1 MFFPGRGEAL
11 SRTIEAE
18 SALTDLYSEALRRWT
33 PTARD
38 AALPALAAAA
48 LPPDPAALTQAQSLW
63 EQHADEVILAGMGIL
78 WAAAVYETVSGL
90 GGRIIETVTPDVD
103 TVVLG
108 IVLAALIGMR
118 RTEVED
124 AIGYVEATPG
134 LRVSRDEYLESL
146 RNDIAGT
153 PAVVRSKVEA
163 ALSNLTTEVQRVDPA
178 PESSTT
184 VPAQSDNQPEPSISI
199 EIVPETR
206 REVLAARAAEVLE
219 VDSPEMQ
226 AVARDGGYQAAE
238 VLNHAVIAAAMQ
250 SEDADQLRKVWI
262 STLDGKTRPSH
273 WAADGQRAPL
283 AGTFT
288 VGGEQLRFPADPMA
302 SAAERKNCRC
312 RVGILGADEEIPD
325 EVDRHTERL
334 DGRDSVA
341 INRNGRTQAEEIER
355 RRDAGNVRARD
366 DENGIG
372 RVASLGTEEMSM
384 TTTLADIAAI
394 SREDAKRAVADA
406 KAAVAEAGETYLTF
420 TDALFAVTGTPT
432 SDRRMLAADIDL
444 TLRETPLPLQWCEK
458 SRGGHDDS
466 VTIGVI
472 ESLSYEDGEVRA
484 SGYLLN
490 NEHATKAFELM
501 SHGVANPSVDL
512 GGEFE
517 MFETYDDGTVVTDD
531 NFDPSRPIYR
541 TITRAE
547 VLATTIVAIPAFGQT
562 RIALN
567 AEREARDRAL
577 VSSAAAKFQP
587 RVYDP
592 ELFSDPGLSGPTP
605 LTIDPT
611 TGRIFGHVAVFS
623 EKHRS
628 VGLGHISPPRSR
640 TGYAHFHSSPP
651 VYLSDGTRLP
661 VGRLTVGIGHAPTSG
676 VSNAE
681 AQAHYDNAEAC
692 FALVRAGEDTTG
704 IWVSGVAA
712 PWSTP
717 ERVEM
722 GLAAPLSGDWRPY
735 GGDLELVAVL
745 AVNTPGFLCRSTT
758 DSRGNPLS
766 LVASMSP
773 RPSTAVTAVPTFAD
787 IKAAVAEALAESAQA
802 AELARRRDAVLARAF
817 AAVGEPPRPA
827 TPTERMGALIE
838 ALPKD

>member
-1 MFFPGRGEAL
+1 MFWPGRGEAL

-18 SALTDLYSEALRRWT
+18 SALSGLYSEALRRWA
-33 PTARD
+33 PDAR
-38 AALPALAAAA
+38 AVALPALTAAA
-48 LPPDPAALTQAQSLW
+48 LPPDPAALAQAQSAW
-63 EQHADEVILAGMGIL
+63 DQHAGEVILAGMGIL
-78 WAAAVYETVSGL
+78 WAAAVYETVSDL
-90 GGRIIETVTPDVD
+90 GGGIIDTVAPDVD

-124 AIGYVEATPG
+124 AIGYVEATPA

-153 PAVVRSKVEA
+153 PAVVRAKLDA
-163 ALSNLTTEVQRVDPA
+163 ALSNLTMEVQRIELA

-184 VPAQSDNQPEPSISI
+184 VPAPSDNPAAPAAEPRITVDV
-199 EIVPETR
+199 VPETR
-206 REVLAARAAEVLE
+206 PEVLAAKAAEVLE

-250 SEDADQLRKVWI
+250 SEDADELHKVWI

-288 VGGEQLRFPADPMA
+288 VGGEQLRFPADPTA

-312 RVGILGADEEIPD
+312 RVGILAADEEIPD

-334 DGRDSVA
+334 NGRDSVA

-366 DENGIG
+366 DEDGIG
-372 RVASLGTEEMSM
+372 RVASGGWTAPSEQEYDM
-384 TTTLADIAAI
+384 A
-394 SREDAKRAVADA
+394 EGDA
-406 KAAVAEAGETYLTF
+406 ETYLTF
-420 TDALFAVTGTPT
+420 TDALFAVVGTPT
-432 SDRRMLAADIDL
+432 DDRRMLAADIDL
-444 TLRETPLPLQWCEK
+444 TFRDTPLPLQWCEK

-472 ESLSYEDGEVRA
+472 ESLSYQDGEVRA

-531 NFDPSRPIYR
+531 NFDPSRPIFR
-541 TITRAE
+541 TITKAK
-547 VLATTIVAIPAFGQT
+547 VMATTIVAIPAFGET
-562 RIALN
+562 RISLN
-567 AEREARDRAL
+567 AEREARDRSL
-577 VSSAAAKFQP
+577 VAAAAENFQEY
-587 RVYDP
+587 VKTYDP
-592 ELFSDPGLSGPTP
+592 ALFENPRLTRATAPTMNP
-605 LTIDPT
+605 E
-611 TGRIFGHVAVFS
+611 TGRIYGHLA
-623 EKHRS
+623 EW
-628 VGLGHISPPRSR
+628 GHTIRGGTEPTPRNHN
-640 TGYAHFHSSPP
+640 GYLNFHTSQ
-651 VYLSDGTRLP
+651 VMLDNGKQLS
-661 VGRLTVGIGHAPTSG
+661 VGRLTVQGGHASTAPG
-676 VSNAE
+676 VTVAT
-681 AQAHYDNAEAC
+681 ARAHYDNVCTA
-692 FALVRAGEDTTG
+692 FGLVRVGEDEFG
-704 IWVSGVAA
+704 IWFSGVPA
-712 PWSTP
+712 PGVDP
-717 ERVEM
+717 EIFQM
-722 GLAAPLSGDWRPY
+722 GMTAQLSGDWRDCP
-735 GGDLELVAVL
+735 GAGLDMIGAH
-745 AVNTPGFLCRSTT
+745 AVNNPGFPIYSAVTGPDGREVA
-758 DSRGNPLS
+758 
-766 LVASMSP
+766 LVASLG
-773 RPSTAVTAVPTFAD
+773 PSARSAPGRGVPTLAD
-787 IKAAVAEALAESAQA
+787 FKAIVAEALAESAQA

-817 AAVGEPPRPA
+817 AAVGEPPRPV
-827 TPTERMGALIE
+827 TPTERIGQLIE
-838 ALPKD
+838 ALPKA

>member
-1 MFFPGRGEAL
+1 MFWPGRGEAL

-18 SALTDLYSEALRRWT
+18 SALSGLYSEALRRWA
-33 PTARD
+33 PDAR
-38 AALPALAAAA
+38 AVALPALTAAA
-48 LPPDPAALTQAQSLW
+48 LPPDPAALAQAQSAW
-63 EQHADEVILAGMGIL
+63 DQHAGEVILAGMGIL
-78 WAAAVYETVSGL
+78 WAAAVYETVSDL
-90 GGRIIETVTPDVD
+90 GGGIIDTVTPDVD

-124 AIGYVEATPG
+124 AIGYVEATPV

-153 PAVVRSKVEA
+153 PTVVRAKLDA
-163 ALSNLTTEVQRVDPA
+163 ALSNLTMEVQRIELA

-184 VPAQSDNQPEPSISI
+184 VPAPSDNSRAPAAEPRITI
-199 EIVPETR
+199 DVVPETR
-206 REVLAARAAEVLE
+206 PEVLAAKAAEVLE
-219 VDSPEMQ
+219 VDSPELQ

-250 SEDADQLRKVWI
+250 SEDADELHKVWI

-288 VGGEQLRFPADPMA
+288 VGGEQLRFPADPTA

-366 DENGIG
+366 DEDGIG
-372 RVASLGTEEMSM
+372 RVASGGWTAPSEQEYEM
-384 TTTLADIAAI
+384 A
-394 SREDAKRAVADA
+394 EGDA
-406 KAAVAEAGETYLTF
+406 ETYLTF
-420 TDALFAVTGTPT
+420 TDALFAVVGTPT
-432 SDRRMLAADIDL
+432 DDRRMLAADIDL
-444 TLRETPLPLQWCEK
+444 TFRDTPLPLQWCEK

-472 ESLSYEDGEVRA
+472 ESLSYQDGEVRA

-531 NFDPSRPIYR
+531 NFDPSRPIFR
-541 TITRAE
+541 TITKAK
-547 VLATTIVAIPAFGQT
+547 VMATTIVAIPAFGET
-562 RIALN
+562 RISLN
-567 AEREARDRAL
+567 AEREARDRSL
-577 VSSAAAKFQP
+577 VAAAAENFQEY
-587 RVYDP
+587 VKTYDP
-592 ELFSDPGLSGPTP
+592 ALFENPRLTRATAPTMNP
-605 LTIDPT
+605 E
-611 TGRIFGHVAVFS
+611 TGRIYGHLA
-623 EKHRS
+623 EW
-628 VGLGHISPPRSR
+628 GHTIRGGTEPTPRNHN
-640 TGYAHFHSSPP
+640 GYLNFHTSQ
-651 VYLSDGTRLP
+651 VMLDNGKQLS
-661 VGRLTVGIGHAPTSG
+661 VGRLTVQGGHASTAPG
-676 VSNAE
+676 VTVAT
-681 AQAHYDNAEAC
+681 ARAHYDNVCTA
-692 FALVRAGEDTTG
+692 FGLVRVGEDEFG
-704 IWVSGVAA
+704 IWFSGVPA
-712 PWSTP
+712 PGVDP
-717 ERVEM
+717 EIFQM
-722 GLAAPLSGDWRPY
+722 GMTAQLSGDWRDCP
-735 GGDLELVAVL
+735 GAGLDMIGAH
-745 AVNTPGFLCRSTT
+745 AVNSPGFPIYSAVTGPDGREVA
-758 DSRGNPLS
+758 
-766 LVASMSP
+766 LVASLGPSP
-773 RPSTAVTAVPTFAD
+773 RSAPGRGVPTLAD
-787 IKAAVAEALAESAQA
+787 FKAIVAEALAESAQA

-817 AAVGEPPRPA
+817 AAVGAPPRPA

>member
-1 MFFPGRGEAL
+1 MFWPGRGEAL

-18 SALTDLYSEALRRWT
+18 SALSGLYSEALRRWA
-33 PTARD
+33 PDAR
-38 AALPALAAAA
+38 AVALPALTAAA
-48 LPPDPAALTQAQSLW
+48 LPPDPAALAQAQSAW
-63 EQHADEVILAGMGIL
+63 DQHAGEVILAGMGIL
-78 WAAAVYETVSGL
+78 WAAAVYETVSDL
-90 GGRIIETVTPDVD
+90 GGGIIDTVTPDVD

-124 AIGYVEATPG
+124 AIGYVEATPV

-153 PAVVRSKVEA
+153 PAAVRAKLDA
-163 ALSNLTTEVQRVDPA
+163 ALSNLTMEVQRIELA

-184 VPAQSDNQPEPSISI
+184 VPAPSDNPPSPVSEPRITI
-199 EIVPETR
+199 DVVPETR
-206 REVLAARAAEVLE
+206 PEVLAAKAAEVLE

-250 SEDADQLRKVWI
+250 SEDADELHKVWI

-288 VGGEQLRFPADPMA
+288 VGGEQLRFPADPTA

-366 DENGIG
+366 DEDGIG
-372 RVASLGTEEMSM
+372 RVASGGWTAPSEQEYEM
-384 TTTLADIAAI
+384 A
-394 SREDAKRAVADA
+394 EGDA
-406 KAAVAEAGETYLTF
+406 ETYLTF
-420 TDALFAVTGTPT
+420 TDALFAVVGTPT
-432 SDRRMLAADIDL
+432 DDRRMLAADIDL
-444 TLRETPLPLQWCEK
+444 TFRDTPLPLQWCEK

-472 ESLSYEDGEVRA
+472 ESLSYQDGEVRA

-531 NFDPSRPIYR
+531 NFDPSRPIFR
-541 TITRAE
+541 TITKAK
-547 VLATTIVAIPAFGQT
+547 VMATTIVAIPAFGET
-562 RIALN
+562 HISLN
-567 AEREARDRAL
+567 AEREARDRSL
-577 VSSAAAKFQP
+577 VAAAAENFQEY
-587 RVYDP
+587 VKTYDP
-592 ELFSDPGLSGPTP
+592 ALFENPRLTRATAPTMNP
-605 LTIDPT
+605 E
-611 TGRIFGHVAVFS
+611 TGRIYGHLA
-623 EKHRS
+623 EW
-628 VGLGHISPPRSR
+628 GHTIRGGTEPTPRNHN
-640 TGYAHFHSSPP
+640 GYLNFHTSQ
-651 VYLSDGTRLP
+651 VMLDNGKQLS
-661 VGRLTVGIGHAPTSG
+661 VGRLTVQGGHASTAPG
-676 VSNAE
+676 VTVAT
-681 AQAHYDNAEAC
+681 ARAHYDNVCTA
-692 FALVRAGEDTTG
+692 FGLVRVGEDEFG
-704 IWVSGVAA
+704 IWFSGVPA
-712 PWSTP
+712 PGVDP
-717 ERVEM
+717 EIFQM
-722 GLAAPLSGDWRPY
+722 GMTAQLSGDWRDCP
-735 GGDLELVAVL
+735 GAGLDMIGAH
-745 AVNTPGFLCRSTT
+745 AVNSPGFPIYSAVTGPDGREVA
-758 DSRGNPLS
+758 
-766 LVASMSP
+766 LVASLG
-773 RPSTAVTAVPTFAD
+773 PSARSAPGPGVPTLAD
-787 IKAAVAEALAESAQA
+787 FKAIVTEALAESAQA

-817 AAVGEPPRPA
+817 AAVGEPPRPV
-827 TPTERMGALIE
+827 TPTERIGQLIE
-838 ALPKD
+838 ALPKA